1 MLLNDVVVAT
11 DQVNTLERDL
21 RSVLIQLQN
30 TIQSKTAVPT
40 NQVLTHDEIKNKKY
54 IGITVYCIGMSSER
68 VWIK

>member
-1 MLLNDVVVAT
+1 MNDVSVAT

-40 NQVLTHDEIKNKKY
+40 NQVFTYLKA
-54 IGITVYCIGMSSER
+54 TVNPVPLGKS
-68 VWIK
+68 

>member
-1 MLLNDVVVAT
+1 MNDVSVAT

-40 NQVLTHDEIKNKKY
+40 NQVIQLVDFA
-54 IGITVYCIGMSSER
+54 R
-68 VWIK
+68 VSAFYKTDTTSYN